1 MNAAETIFKSIG
13 GQKFVSKAGVT
24 KVSRAEDHVYFRY
37 GRGSIFTVWVSENT
51 EGLYNVSFKKFGSM
65 YSNYFYDIPAEQL
78 AETFENFT
86 GIQL

>member
-24 KVSRAEDHVYFRY
+24 RVSRAEDHVYFRY
-37 GRGSIFTVWVSENT
+37 GRGSIFTVWVSET
-51 EGLYNVSFKKFGSM
+51 EGLYSISFKEFGSM
-65 YSNYFYDIPAEQL
+65 YSNYFYDVPAEQL

-86 GIQL
+86 GIQVK